1 MENQKS
7 TILLIVLIICTLP
20 SHRLIARPQS
30 VNQEEVEKVLKEC
43 ADYCEKLSHLVLYF
57 VCREEITER
66 IDHSEPKAIGQFSSD
81 DPKRI
86 QKKTQFPLFEKS
98 VYIYDYQLI
107 RRDNKTREKRILLEE
122 NGQEK
127 NEQNAPLKTRRFKH
141 IYMIFGPIGLLS
153 KNNQQFYDYKIVKET
168 KFNGEEVFIIEATP
182 KSNAKPDKLFGKIWI
197 RRSDFSVLKIEWNQT
212 SVGNYKEIEKIARN
226 LNTIPQ
232 ITFITEYDFE
242 KNKIRFPSKYSIEEE
257 YIKPEGGR
265 YKKSEII
272 VLYKDYKFFTVETE
286 VKH

>member
-7 TILLIVLIICTLP
+7 TILLIVLIIFTIP
-20 SHRLIARPQS
+20 IHRLIARPQS

-141 IYMIFGPIGLLS
+141 IYMVFGPIGLLS
-153 KNNQQFYDYKIVKET
+153 KNNQQFYDYKIVEET
-168 KFNGEEVFIIEATP
+168 KFNGEEVFIIEAAP

-197 RRSDFSVLKIEWNQT
+197 RRSDFSVLKIAWNQT
-212 SVGNYKEIEKIARN
+212 SVGNYKEIEKIASQ
-226 LNTIPQ
+226 LNAIPQ

>member
-1 MENQKS
+1 MKS
-7 TILLIVLIICTLP
+7 RKPTCLLIVLIVFTIPIYGL
-20 SHRLIARPQS
+20 RARSQS
-30 VNQEEVEKVLKEC
+30 VNQEEVKQILKEC
-43 ADYCEKLSHLVLYF
+43 ADYCEKLNHLVLYF

-86 QKKTQFPLFEKS
+86 RKKAQFPVFEKT

-127 NEQNAPLKTRRFKH
+127 NEENAPLKTRRFKH
-141 IYMIFGPIGLLS
+141 VYMVFGPIGLLS
-153 KNNQQFYDYKIVKET
+153 KYNQQFYDYRIVKET
-168 KFNGEEVFIIEATP
+168 KLNGEEVFIMEAAP
-182 KSNAKPDKLFGKIWI
+182 KSNAKSDKLSGKIWI
-197 RRSDFSVLKIEWNQT
+197 RRSDFCVLKIEWNQT
-212 SVGNYKEIEKIARN
+212 SVGNYKEIEKIASS
-226 LNTIPQ
+226 LNAIPQ
-232 ITFITEYDFE
+232 ITLMTEYAFE
-242 KNKIRFPSKYSIEEE
+242 KNNIRFPSKYSLKEE
-257 YIKPEGGR
+257 YLKPEGGR
-265 YKKSEII
+265 YEKSEVI

>member
-1 MENQKS
+1 MKS
-7 TILLIVLIICTLP
+7 RKPTCLLIVLIIFTIP
-20 SHRLIARPQS
+20 IHRLRAQPQS
-30 VNQEEVEKVLKEC
+30 VNQEEVKKILEEC

-66 IDHSEPKAIGQFSSD
+66 IDHSDPKAIWQFSSD

-86 QKKTQFPLFEKS
+86 RKKAQFPVFEKS

-107 RRDNKTREKRILLEE
+107 RRDNKTSEKRILLEE

-141 IYMIFGPIGLLS
+141 IYMVFGPIGLLS
-153 KNNQQFYDYKIVKET
+153 KYNQQFYDYRIVAET
-168 KFNGEEVFIIEATP
+168 KFNGEEVFIIEAAP
-182 KSNAKPDKLFGKIWI
+182 KSNVKSDKLSGKIWI
-197 RRSDFSVLKIEWNQT
+197 SRSDFCVLKIEWNQT
-212 SVGNYKEIEKIARN
+212 SVGHYKEIEKIAN
-226 LNTIPQ
+226 SLNAIPQ

-242 KNKIRFPSKYSIEEE
+242 KHKIRFPSKYSLEEE
-257 YIKPEGGR
+257 YLKPEGGR
-265 YKKSEII
+265 YKKSELI

-286 VKH
+286 VRH

>member
-1 MENQKS
+1 MKS
-7 TILLIVLIICTLP
+7 RKPTCLLIVLIVFTIPIYGL
-20 SHRLIARPQS
+20 RARSQS
-30 VNQEEVEKVLKEC
+30 VNQEEVKQILKEC
-43 ADYCEKLSHLVLYF
+43 ADYCEKLNHLVLYF

-86 QKKTQFPLFEKS
+86 RKKPQFPVFKKT

-127 NEQNAPLKTRRFKH
+127 NEENAPLKTRRFKH
-141 IYMIFGPIGLLS
+141 VYMVFGPIGLLS
-153 KNNQQFYDYKIVKET
+153 KYNQQFYDYRIVKET
-168 KFNGEEVFIIEATP
+168 KLNGEEVFIMEAAP
-182 KSNAKPDKLFGKIWI
+182 KSNAKSDKLSGKIWI
-197 RRSDFSVLKIEWNQT
+197 RRSDFCVLKIEWNQT
-212 SVGNYKEIEKIARN
+212 SVGNYKEIEKIASS
-226 LNTIPQ
+226 LNAIPQ
-232 ITFITEYDFE
+232 ITLMTEYAFE
-242 KNKIRFPSKYSIEEE
+242 KNNIRFPSKYSLKEE
-257 YIKPEGGR
+257 YLKPEGGR
-265 YKKSEII
+265 YEKSEVI

>member
-1 MENQKS
+1 MKS
-7 TILLIVLIICTLP
+7 RKPTCLLIVLIVFTIPIYGL
-20 SHRLIARPQS
+20 RARSQS
-30 VNQEEVEKVLKEC
+30 VNQEEVKQILKEC
-43 ADYCEKLSHLVLYF
+43 ADYCEKLNHLVLYF

-86 QKKTQFPLFEKS
+86 REKAQFPVFEKT

-127 NEQNAPLKTRRFKH
+127 NEENAPLKTRRFKH
-141 IYMIFGPIGLLS
+141 VYMVFGPIGLLS
-153 KNNQQFYDYKIVKET
+153 KYNQQFYDYRIVKET
-168 KFNGEEVFIIEATP
+168 KLNGEEVFIMEAAP
-182 KSNAKPDKLFGKIWI
+182 KSNAKSDKLSGKIWI
-197 RRSDFSVLKIEWNQT
+197 RRSDFCVLKIEWNQT
-212 SVGNYKEIEKIARN
+212 SVGNYKEIEKIASS
-226 LNTIPQ
+226 LNAIPQ
-232 ITFITEYDFE
+232 ITLMTEYAFE
-242 KNKIRFPSKYSIEEE
+242 KNNIRFPSKYSLKEE
-257 YIKPEGGR
+257 YLKPEGGR
-265 YKKSEII
+265 YEKSEVI

>member
-1 MENQKS
+1 MDNQKL
-7 TILLIVLIICTLP
+7 TILLIVLIIFTIP
-20 SHRLIARPQS
+20 IHRLIAHPQS

-66 IDHSEPKAIGQFSSD
+66 INHSEPKAIGQFSSD

-86 QKKTQFPLFEKS
+86 RKKAQFPVFEKN

-107 RRDNKTREKRILLEE
+107 RRDNKTREKRILLKE

-127 NEQNAPLKTRRFKH
+127 NEHNAPLKTRRFKH

-153 KNNQQFYDYKIVKET
+153 KNNQQFYDYKIVKQT
-168 KFNGEEVFIIEATP
+168 KLNKEEAFVVEAIP

-212 SVGNYKEIEKIARN
+212 SVGNYKEIEKIASQ
-226 LNTIPQ
+226 LNAIPQ

-242 KNKIRFPSKYSIEEE
+242 KNNIRFPSKYSIEEE

>member
-1 MENQKS
+1 MKS
-7 TILLIVLIICTLP
+7 SKILISVLFLIVFTIPIHGLRAN
-20 SHRLIARPQS
+20 SQS
-30 VNQEEVEKVLKEC
+30 VNQEEVKKILEEC

-66 IDHSEPKAIGQFSSD
+66 IDHSEPKAIGQFSTD

-86 QKKTQFPLFEKS
+86 RKNAQFPGLEKS

-107 RRDNKTREKRILLEE
+107 RRDNKTKEKRILLKE
-122 NGQEK
+122 NGQKK

-141 IYMIFGPIGLLS
+141 IYMVFGPIGLLS
-153 KNNQQFYDYKIVKET
+153 KYNQQFYDYKIVEET
-168 KFNGEEVFIIEATP
+168 KFNGEEVFVIEAAP
-182 KSNAKPDKLFGKIWI
+182 KSDIKSDKLFGKIWL
-197 RRSDFSVLKIEWNQT
+197 RRSDFCILKIEWNQT
-212 SVGNYKEIEKIARN
+212 SVGNYKEIEKIASN
-226 LNTIPQ
+226 LNAIPQ
-232 ITFITEYDFE
+232 ITFITEFDFE
-242 KNKIRFPSKYSIEEE
+242 KNKIRFPSKYLLEEE
-257 YIKPEGGR
+257 YIKAEGGR